1 MRLGIADSK
10 ATISKFLQ
18 HRLETCQ
25 NLIKFDKSLPGFAR
39 KSKMEMK
46 VFGKKLSFSCIKKLR
61 TCVLAIQMLF
71 HLHPDVFKSIFD
83 SLSAIFFYKPIQIYI
98 YLCFYLP
105 FIVSIYQPSLFL
117 SINHFCFYLSTFFV
131 STYLTSVF
139 LSTIFISINHL
150 YFNQP
155 SLLLITIFVSIYP
168 YLLLPIYHRL
178 FLSTDPCFQ
187 QPSLFL

>member
-18 HRLETCQ
+18 RRLETCQ

-46 VFGKKLSFSCIKKLR
+46 VLGKNCLFHASRNFEHASWPFKCYSTF
-61 TCVLAIQMLF
+61 IQMYSNLSLTLYLPSSSINPF
-71 HLHPDVFKSIFD
+71 RFISIF
-83 SLSAIFFYKPIQIYI
+83 AFI
-98 YLCFYLP
+98 YL
-105 FIVSIYQPSLFL
+105 SLFL
-117 SINHFCFYLSTFFV
+117 SINHLCFYLSTLFV

-178 FLSTDPCFQ
+178 FLSTDPCF
-187 QPSLFL
+187 